1 MVFVIGYDET
11 ASSLGIDMSDF
22 KEDGYKTRADMAVKT
37 LILGKT
43 DAGSIG
49 RSGITPKIR
58 RLPKMFLSILKPV
71 VTVDFP
77 VYPLKRTVR

>member
-1 MVFVIGYDET
+1 
-11 ASSLGIDMSDF
+11 MSDF
-22 KEDGYKTRADMAVKT
+22 KEDGYKIRADMAVKT

-71 VTVDFP
+71 VTADFP
-77 VYPLKRTVR
+77 AYPLKAYRSLKEYGYTYLNMFNSDC